1 MNQFVY
7 EKTTAD
13 PEAHL
18 SQFEP
23 KSEMLNKK
31 RLDHSTCKTKYSYRK
46 TITDNRFETKRLSNA
61 GSPEY
66 L

>member
-1 MNQFVY
+1 MDNMNQFVY

-31 RLDHSTCKTKYSYRK
+31 KTWSFYM
-46 TITDNRFETKRLSNA
+46 
-61 GSPEY
+61 
-66 L
+66 